1 MAFLKDLSL
10 GVNLLGRDISASDAL
25 KKLGKNAGTTEARL
39 QQFGKNAAK
48 SIQMITAAAGAA
60 AIALGVDAVKSAIED
75 EKAAATLA
83 KTLQQTTG
91 ATAKQTAAVEDYI
104 SKTQISTG
112 VLDDELRPSLARL
125 VRSTGDVTKAQKLQQ
140 LALDI
145 SAASGK
151 DLNTVTMALAK
162 ANDGQLTGLKKLGI
176 TLGSQAKNAAVVTKV
191 QESYNKAVERAATVG
206 EVWGKDSK
214 QYQSSMLAVKA
225 KQQELNDATAKG
237 ADWVGELSAQ
247 YKGSLDKQ
255 LDTTAGKIALMNA
268 KWDDTKEKM
277 GYALIDGLQPLL
289 NWATGPEGQAFI
301 EDFMKEFSKAAISV
315 AQALPQILSMLKKV
329 GSAAAGMGIDFKSF
343 LSPEFLAAGAAF
355 TLTPG
360 PVQVKGIAAIAAYAA
375 ASGAVTVDQTQSKAG
390 TALLPGGFALNIGA
404 DLTRGGAMD
413 YLGSNLGN
421 GGQPKPKVTK
431 DLAARQKAWFNKL
444 TDKQQAAWQAW
455 IITGGRV
462 PNLDAMPKE
471 FKDLV
476 AGKAKWAA
484 DYPRMAKGGIVRQ
497 PTMAL
502 IGEAGPEAVVPLG
515 KGMAG
520 GMVVNVHVAG
530 SVIRERDLAVR
541 VRDEMA
547 QMLRRR
553 GLDPAVLG
561 V

>member
-10 GVNLLGRDISASDAL
+10 GVNLIGRDISASDAL
-25 KKLGKNAGTTEARL
+25 KKLGKNAGATEQRL
-39 QQFGKNAAK
+39 HKFGKSAAK
-48 SIQMITAAAGAA
+48 SIQMVTAAAGAA

-125 VRSTGDVTKAQKLQQ
+125 VRSTGDVTKAQKLQK

-176 TLGSQAKNAAVVTKV
+176 TLGSQAKNAAVVTKA
-191 QESYNKAVERAATVG
+191 QESYNKAVERAKTVG
-206 EVWGKDSK
+206 DVWGTSSK
-214 QYQSSMLAVKA
+214 QYQSSLMAVKA
-225 KQQELNDATAKG
+225 KQEELNTVQAKG
-237 ADWVGELSAQ
+237 VDWVGELSAQ

-255 LDTTAGKIALMNA
+255 LDTTAGKLALMNA
-268 KWDDTKEKM
+268 KWDDAKEKM
-277 GYALIDGLQPLL
+277 GYALLEGLQPLIDF
-289 NWATGPEGQAFI
+289 ASGPEGQKFI
-301 EDFMKEFSKAAISV
+301 NDFMKEFSKAALSV
-315 AQALPQILSMLKKV
+315 AKTLPGILSGLKKI
-329 GSAAAGMGIDFKSF
+329 GSAANSMGLDFNAF

-355 TLTPG
+355 ALTPG
-360 PVQVKGIAAIAAYAA
+360 ALEYKVIAAIAAYAA
-375 ASGAVTVDQTQSKAG
+375 ASGAVTVENTQSKAG
-390 TALLPGGFALNIGA
+390 TALLPGGFGLNIGA

-413 YLGSNLGN
+413 YLGSNLQ
-421 GGQPKPKVTK
+421 GGPGIPAGKVSK
-431 DLAARQKAWFNKL
+431 DLEKRRQKWFDKL
-444 TDKQQAAWQAW
+444 TKPQQAAWVTW
-455 IITGGRV
+455 LTTGGHV
-462 PNLDAMPKE
+462 PNPDAFPE
-471 FKDLV
+471 LQDLV
-476 AGKAKWAA
+476 SGNAKWAKN
-484 DYPRMAKGGIVRQ
+484 YPRMASGGIVRQ

-502 IGEAGPEAVVPLG
+502 IGEAGPEAVVPLN
-515 KGMAG
+515 KGMG

-530 SVIRERDLAVR
+530 SVIRERDLAVS
-541 VRDEMA
+541 VRDNIA
-547 QMLRRR
+547 QMMRRR
-553 GLDPAVLG
+553 GLNPSIIG